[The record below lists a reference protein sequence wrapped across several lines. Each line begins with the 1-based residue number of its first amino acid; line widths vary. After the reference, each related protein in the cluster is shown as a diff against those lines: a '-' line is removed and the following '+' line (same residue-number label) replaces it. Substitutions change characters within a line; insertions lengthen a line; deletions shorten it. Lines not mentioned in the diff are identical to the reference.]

1 MIIYKKISVDN
12 RQELIELMENVL
24 NKLERKEFFI
34 PFTDDELEEIFQEN
48 KTISY
53 GAFDNEK
60 LIGTAQLYLEGWDCI
75 NEIKKEINLVSD
87 KVVEIGGYLVLE
99 EYRNKGIMKELEKIL
114 IKEAK
119 ENNYEY
125 IIITVHPD
133 NLPSN
138 KAVEST
144 GAKIVKTTKFG
155 EYLRNIYLLKL

>member
-1 MIIYKKISVDN
+1 MITYKKINVDN

-34 PFTDDELEEIFQEN
+34 PFTENEIEELFQEN
-48 KTISY
+48 NTISY
-53 GAFDNEK
+53 GAFHNEK
-60 LIGTAQLYLEGWDCI
+60 LVGTAQLYLEDNFI
-75 NEIKKEINLVSD
+75 KNIKKEINLVSD
-87 KVVEIGGYLVLE
+87 KVAELGGYLVLE
-99 EYRNKGIMKELEKIL
+99 EYRNEGILKELEKRL

-119 ENNYEY
+119 EKDYEY
-125 IIITVHPD
+125 IVVTVHPD

-138 KAVEST
+138 KAVEFT